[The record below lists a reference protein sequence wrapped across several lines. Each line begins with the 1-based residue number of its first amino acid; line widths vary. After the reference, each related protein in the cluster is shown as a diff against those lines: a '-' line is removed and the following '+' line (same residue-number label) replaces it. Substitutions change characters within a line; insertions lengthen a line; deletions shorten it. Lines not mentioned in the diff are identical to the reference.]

1 MNKLGI
7 IGAGTMGTD
16 LAQMTAEA
24 GFTVKIFDI
33 DERKSLNALNTI
45 MSRLAD
51 YIEKKRINEGYSE
64 KVLASISI
72 VTDMVELSD
81 SDLVVESV
89 FEDLNVKKEVFHEL
103 DEVCRPGTVLVS
115 NTSSISITEIAS
127 VTGRPES
134 VIGLHFLNPARV
146 LPLVEIVPGFLTTRE
161 TVELAKSFLKKM
173 GKDFVE
179 AKDYPGFYLN
189 RILYPMINE
198 AVFLLYE
205 GGTKPELIDKTIKK
219 GLNLHMGPLEIADMV
234 GLDVILAIGEEMIRG
249 YSDSKYR
256 PCPLLKRYVASGYLG
271 RKTGR
276 GFYIYDKI

>member
-16 LAQMTAEA
+16 LAQITAEA
-24 GFTVKIFDI
+24 GFSVKIYDI

-45 MSRLAD
+45 FTRLTT
-51 YIEKKRINEGYSE
+51 YLEKKRIKEGDSQ
-64 KVLASISI
+64 KVRASISI
-72 VTDMVELSD
+72 VTDMSELSD
-81 SDLVVESV
+81 VDIVIESV
-89 FEDLNVKKEVFHEL
+89 FEDLGVKQEVFHEL
-103 DEVCRPGTVLVS
+103 DEVCKPGTVLAS

-127 VTGRPES
+127 VTERPES

-161 TVELAKSFLKKM
+161 TVEMAKSVIKKL

-198 AVFLLYE
+198 AIFLLYE
-205 GGTKPELIDKTIKK
+205 GGTKPEVIDKTIRK
-219 GLNLHMGPLEIADMV
+219 GLNLHMGPLQIADLV
-234 GLDVILAIGEEMIRG
+234 GLDVVLAIGEQMMRG
-249 YSDSKYR
+249 YADTKYR

-271 RKTGR
+271 KKSGR
-276 GFYIYDKI
+276 GFYVY

>member
-24 GFTVKIFDI
+24 GFSVKIFDI

-72 VTDMVELSD
+72 VTDMAELSD

-89 FEDLNVKKEVFHEL
+89 FEDLYVKKEIFHEL
-103 DEVCRPGTVLVS
+103 DEVCRPGTVLAS

-161 TVELAKSFLKKM
+161 TVELAKTFLKKM

-205 GGTKPELIDKTIKK
+205 GGTKPELIDKTLKK

>member
-24 GFTVKIFDI
+24 GFSVKIYDI
-33 DERKSLNALNTI
+33 DERKSLNAVNTI
-45 MSRLAD
+45 FSRLAD
-51 YIEKKRINEGYSE
+51 YLEKNRINEGDSE
-64 KVLASISI
+64 RVRASISI
-72 VTDMVELSD
+72 VTDMAELSD
-81 SDLVVESV
+81 ADLVVESV
-89 FEDLNVKKEVFHEL
+89 FEDLNIKKEVFHEL
-103 DEVCRPGTVLVS
+103 DEVCRPGTVLAS

-134 VIGLHFLNPARV
+134 VIGLHFLNPARI

-161 TVELAKSFLKKM
+161 TVEMAKTFLKKM

-205 GGTKPELIDKTIKK
+205 GGTKPELIDKTLKK

>member
-16 LAQMTAEA
+16 LAQITAEA
-24 GFTVKIFDI
+24 GFSVKIYDI

-45 MSRLAD
+45 FSRLTT
-51 YIEKKRINEGYSE
+51 YLEKKKIKEGDSQ
-64 KVLASISI
+64 KVRASISI
-72 VTDMVELSD
+72 VTDMSELAD
-81 SDLVVESV
+81 ADIVIESV
-89 FEDLNVKKEVFHEL
+89 FENLSVKQEVFHEL
-103 DEVCRPGTVLVS
+103 DEVCKPGTVLAS

-127 VTGRPES
+127 VTERPES

-146 LPLVEIVPGFLTTRE
+146 LPIVEIVPGFLTTRE
-161 TVELAKSFLKKM
+161 TVEMAKSVIKKL

-198 AVFLLYE
+198 AIFLLYE
-205 GGTKPELIDKTIKK
+205 GGTKPEIIDKAIKK
-219 GLNLHMGPLEIADMV
+219 GLNLHMGPLQIADLV
-234 GLDVILAIGEEMIRG
+234 GLDVVLAIGEQMMRG
-249 YSDSKYR
+249 YADAKYR

-271 RKTGR
+271 KKSGR
-276 GFYIYDKI
+276 GFYVY

>member
-1 MNKLGI
+1 MNKIGI

-16 LAQMTAEA
+16 LAQITAEA
-24 GFTVKIFDI
+24 GFSVKIYDI

-45 MSRLAD
+45 FTRLTT
-51 YIEKKRINEGYSE
+51 YLEKKRIKEGDSQ
-64 KVLASISI
+64 KVRASISI
-72 VTDMVELSD
+72 VTDMSELAD
-81 SDLVVESV
+81 SDMVIESV
-89 FEDLNVKKEVFHEL
+89 FEDLGVKQEVFHEL
-103 DEVCRPGTVLVS
+103 DEVCKPGTVLAS

-127 VTGRPES
+127 VTERPES

-161 TVELAKSFLKKM
+161 TVEMARTVIKKL

-198 AVFLLYE
+198 AIFLLYE
-205 GGTKPELIDKTIKK
+205 GGTKPEVIDKTIKK
-219 GLNLHMGPLEIADMV
+219 GLNLHMGPLQIADLV
-234 GLDVILAIGEEMIRG
+234 GLDVILAIGEQMMRG
-249 YSDSKYR
+249 YADPKYR

-271 RKTGR
+271 KKSGR
-276 GFYIYDKI
+276 GFYVY